1 MISVFF
7 RHSYGKKNYFAIS
20 INIQIK
26 CRLILYHVAGGFFFF
41 LKSLAE
47 LFLAAF
53 LERHSYSNALP
64 ALIKLRDLS
73 F

>member
-1 MISVFF
+1 MQ
-7 RHSYGKKNYFAIS
+7 
-20 INIQIK
+20 INTLS
-26 CRLILYHVAGGFFFF
+26 RGWRFFFF